1 MKSTNTETTY
11 TTNVSDEYLT
21 VEQAAGTKY
30 GLRTECRFD
39 CQQIIAILRPW
50 LLSWKESSGYLADD
64 SYVDGNGVIW
74 ASQNWALDTDV
85 QFIIKPDGPCL
96 NEIRWMLNALVD
108 CHVAAE
114 SVDVLGKYTGER
126 IDFEELEKVATLPK
140 YSMIKAAIQ
149 KLEACRELNNISIRN
164 LDDAI
169 ASLKKTDSIAFLPD
183 VTRS

>member
-1 MKSTNTETTY
+1 MKSTNTETY

-50 LLSWKESSGYLADD
+50 LLSWKESSGYLSDD
-64 SYVDGNGVIW
+64 SYVDENGVIW

-114 SVDVLGKYTGER
+114 SVDVLEKYTGKR
-126 IDFEELEKVATLPK
+126 IGNKKLEKAATKPK
-140 YSMIKAAIQ
+140 YSMIEASIQ
-149 KLEACRELNNISIRN
+149 KLEFSRELNEISISK
-164 LDDAI
+164 LDDVI
-169 ASLKKTDSIAFLPD
+169 ASLKKLTA
-183 VTRS
+183 